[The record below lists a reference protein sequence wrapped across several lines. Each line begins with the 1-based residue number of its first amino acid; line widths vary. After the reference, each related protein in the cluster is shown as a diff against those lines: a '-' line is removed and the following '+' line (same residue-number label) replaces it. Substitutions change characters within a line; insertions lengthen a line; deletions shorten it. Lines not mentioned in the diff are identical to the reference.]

1 MKIMSE
7 LKAIMNKVIKWVNND
22 YSAQFTAIKEKKYDP
37 RKFPF
42 LLNIEPSNPSG
53 VKIPIF
59 VYKPSDYK
67 DKISIYSVLSF
78 DKKQIKHFDALK
90 PETKKKV
97 ILELSEGLIWMNLVV
112 SFSPDST
119 QNIRHIGFQEIIYF
133 DGLSKDR
140 IMNAITRTLTAY
152 GYVVTVLQKYNLH
165 A

>member
-7 LKAIMNKVIKWVNND
+7 LEVIMNKVIKWVNND
-22 YSAQFTAIKEKKYDP
+22 YSAQFKAIKEKKYDP

-53 VKIPIF
+53 VKIPMF

-78 DKKQIKHFDALK
+78 DKNQIKYFDALK

-112 SFSPDST
+112 SFSPEST

-152 GYVVTVLQKYNLH
+152 GYVVTVLQKYNIH